1 MGGSSRREFFRFAGL
16 VGAALVPLHV
26 IALPGNAGW
35 LWSSLPGVR
44 QALMQVVWRCAGRC

>member
-26 IALPGNAGW
+26 IALPASAERS
-35 LWSSLPGVR
+35 WSSSPCVR
-44 QALMQVVWRCAGRC
+44 QALLRVQWRDRARE